1 MNLFYKSFLAL
12 FYIFFL
18 TTNSFSSGKIAFV
31 DVDYLIQNSLIGKKM
46 LSEINDKD
54 KKNLLSLQKK
64 NKILKDLEIE
74 INNKKNV
81 ISDEAFKIEVVS
93 FRKKVQ
99 DFTSEKNKL
108 ANEFN
113 DFKKKKFE
121 DIFEKISPII
131 NRYLEK
137 NSYDILFDKKSIFIG
152 KPEVNLTKILLEEIN
167 KELK

>member
-81 ISDEAFKIEVVS
+81 ISDEAFKAEVV
-93 FRKKVQ
+93 
-99 DFTSEKNKL
+99 
-108 ANEFN
+108 
-113 DFKKKKFE
+113 
-121 DIFEKISPII
+121 
-131 NRYLEK
+131 
-137 NSYDILFDKKSIFIG
+137 
-152 KPEVNLTKILLEEIN
+152 
-167 KELK
+167 

>member
-1 MNLFYKSFLAL
+1 
-12 FYIFFL
+12 
-18 TTNSFSSGKIAFV
+18 
-31 DVDYLIQNSLIGKKM
+31 M

-113 DFKKKKFE
+113 DFKKKK
-121 DIFEKISPII
+121 I
-131 NRYLEK
+131 
-137 NSYDILFDKKSIFIG
+137 
-152 KPEVNLTKILLEEIN
+152 
-167 KELK
+167 